1 LLASLLQPQSTLP
14 FFREIYSCIGSLT
27 VVPLSKPSKPLAS
40 FEIASKDVHNMR
52 IRTLLEAIQ
61 ILGAEKVEALRENLM
76 SDLRNHLQSQIE
88 SVSFSAFHTFFA
100 FSSI

>member
-1 LLASLLQPQSTLP
+1 M
-14 FFREIYSCIGSLT
+14 T
-27 VVPLSKPSKPLAS
+27 VTPLSKSSKSLAS

-88 SVSFSAFHTFFA
+88 SVPFSAFLAFCA
-100 FSSI
+100 FS